1 MLWIK
6 WITVAFFLVMGI
18 SGQVKANE
26 DENIMD
32 LKNLQAKKES
42 LINRQLLSE
51 KIVPVEIK
59 RSPYSYTLCK
69 THIFSPSLPAL

>member
-32 LKNLQAKKES
+32 LKNLQAKKEA
-42 LINRQLLSE
+42 LINRQLPFE
-51 KIVPVEIK
+51 KTLLIEIK
-59 RSPYSYTLCK
+59 RSPYSYAVCK
-69 THIFSPSLPAL
+69 THYFSPSLPAY